1 MKNFMIGLLN
11 LKINFLKKT
20 KNGLT
25 VLCKE
30 KLKMKTEETKQMEQ
44 GLVKY
49 CLQRNEAVGLEV
61 PYIKQIKTSA
71 GLYGSVGQWE
81 YIDAVSC
88 KNNLFTCYEL
98 KVSLNDFHS
107 KAKQSYHGNRNFL
120 VVPEQLVDSVKNEL
134 DKDVGILAWNG
145 ESQFRIAKKSKI
157 DYQLTEATTRFL
169 ALSLID
175 SMKKM
180 MKDKIQNSERHKRRI
195 R

>member
-1 MKNFMIGLLN
+1 M
-11 LKINFLKKT
+11 
-20 KNGLT
+20 
-25 VLCKE
+25 
-30 KLKMKTEETKQMEQ
+30 
-44 GLVKY
+44 
-49 CLQRNEAVGLEV
+49 QRNEAIGLEV

-71 GLYGSVGQWE
+71 GLYGGVGQWE
-81 YIDAVSC
+81 YIDAVSY

-120 VVPEQLVDSVKNEL
+120 VVPERLVDSVKNEL

-145 ESQFRIAKKSKI
+145 KSQFRIAKQSKI
-157 DYQLTEATTRFL
+157 NYQLTEATTRFL

-180 MKDKIQNSERHKRRI
+180 MKEKEISR
-195 R
+195 